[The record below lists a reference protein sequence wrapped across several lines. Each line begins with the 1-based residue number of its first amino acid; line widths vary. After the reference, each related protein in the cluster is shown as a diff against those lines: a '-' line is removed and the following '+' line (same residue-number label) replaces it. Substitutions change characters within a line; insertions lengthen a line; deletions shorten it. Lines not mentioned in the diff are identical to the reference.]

1 MVALPVATR
10 PIDVISP
17 SMLERLACPA
27 RVAFG
32 QLSSDGGGQSAAAAI
47 GSAMHEAMVTVING
61 GSVEAAWDD
70 AIGAVS
76 LPTAVDVPRKV
87 KRAQKRFVKR
97 ADEVLALLARYP
109 AIRPCIPESEIM
121 SACGEVRGT
130 PDLVWFGP
138 NGAIVV
144 DYKSGVVQSGNQVS
158 GSYIQQIQLY
168 SALVAEKH
176 DVEIDA
182 GWLFSMKQGA
192 VEVDVSPETR
202 AAVFAQA
209 KARRAEFND
218 RVGQPQTPVA
228 TEENCQFCPFKARC
242 AGFWTATA
250 AGAVNDAGRHSVRG
264 FALPPVERSGEV
276 ASVSLE
282 QSTGEI
288 LRVCR
293 IPTERLGENEI
304 GFEFM
309 FTGLNQNGCGDEIWF
324 EWGPHSQ
331 FHRVTD

>member
-61 GSVEAAWDD
+61 GSVEAAWED

-209 KARRAEFND
+209 KQGVQNSMIGLDNPRLQLRLRKTVSSALQGSVCWLLD
-218 RVGQPQTPVA
+218 R
-228 TEENCQFCPFKARC
+228 NRSRC
-242 AGFWTATA
+242 SQRCWPTF
-250 AGAVNDAGRHSVRG
+250 GAWICIAPS
-264 FALPPVERSGEV
+264 
-276 ASVSLE
+276 
-282 QSTGEI
+282 
-288 LRVCR
+288 
-293 IPTERLGENEI
+293 
-304 GFEFM
+304 
-309 FTGLNQNGCGDEIWF
+309 
-324 EWGPHSQ
+324 
-331 FHRVTD
+331 

>member
-1 MVALPVATR
+1 MSGWRALRELLSGSSHRMV
-10 PIDVISP
+10 VIRCGS
-17 SMLERLACPA
+17 
-27 RVAFG
+27 V
-32 QLSSDGGGQSAAAAI
+32 

-61 GSVEAAWDD
+61 GSVEAAWEGV
-70 AIGAVS
+70 IGAVS

-87 KRAQKRFVKR
+87 KRVQSALSSGQTRCWPCCGTRRSGHASQSPRLCLLVERF
-97 ADEVLALLARYP
+97 
-109 AIRPCIPESEIM
+109 
-121 SACGEVRGT
+121 GT

-209 KARRAEFND
+209 KQGVQNSMIGLD
-218 RVGQPQTPVA
+218 NP
-228 TEENCQFCPFKARC
+228 
-242 AGFWTATA
+242 
-250 AGAVNDAGRHSVRG
+250 
-264 FALPPVERSGEV
+264 
-276 ASVSLE
+276 
-282 QSTGEI
+282 
-288 LRVCR
+288 
-293 IPTERLGENEI
+293 RLS
-304 GFEFM
+304 
-309 FTGLNQNGCGDEIWF
+309 CD
-324 EWGPHSQ
+324 
-331 FHRVTD
+331 